1 MPPAHTSPSFSC
13 NSSAAFAVMIA
24 VTLVSPTARGDLAEQ
39 ALDADTD
46 DLADELVA
54 AADAAKALA

>member
-1 MPPAHTSPSFSC
+1 
-13 NSSAAFAVMIA
+13 MIA